1 MSDIKFYDFEF
12 NLLHTEPRFIS
23 SRWNLKYNDVGTFEA
38 HFPLES
44 DVLKVALNN
53 RYIVIEQDG
62 NTAVYIGPDVS
73 TELVVYGRTC
83 NWLLSKKVTKPC
95 SIDGT
100 FDKVVYDLLAK
111 SFGSAV
117 SKGIYPSSADFFS
130 FKEDKSLLTS
140 DAVKKCLDTKKCG
153 QQLRFEPREKKWY
166 FDIIAGK
173 EKNVLLSEANRNAYD
188 TKLNYDLLDYAN
200 CGYYEYESTS
210 EAGKL
215 IQTFVSNWDS
225 EPDTMKKWEALF
237 SADTVDE
244 AKQELETKVDK
255 NQSGCSVRG
264 LNFGNDYGLGDIVR
278 MQIVKGSYAV
288 TLKRRI
294 AEMEL
299 RYEGSGGVRTET
311 PSFEEI

>member
-1 MSDIKFYDFEF
+1 MSDIKFYDFDF

-44 DVLKVALNN
+44 EVLNVVLNN

-62 NTAVYIGPDVS
+62 NTAVYIGPDIS

-83 NWLLSKKVTKPC
+83 NWLLAKKVTKPC
-95 SIDGT
+95 SIGGT
-100 FDKVVYDLLAK
+100 FDKVVYDLIEK

-117 SKGIYPSSADFFS
+117 SKGIYPSDADYFS
-130 FKEDKSLLTS
+130 FKEEKSLLTS
-140 DAVKKCLDTKKCG
+140 EAVKKCLDTKKLG
-153 QQLRFEPREKKWY
+153 QQLRFEPRDKKWF
-166 FDIIAGK
+166 FDILAGK

-200 CGYYEYESTS
+200 CGYYESESET
-210 EAGKL
+210 GKL
-215 IQTFVSNWDS
+215 LQTFVSNWES

-237 SADTVDE
+237 SADTFVE
-244 AKQELETKVDK
+244 AKQELETIVDK

-264 LNFGNDYGLGDIVR
+264 LKFGNDYGLGDVVR

-288 TLKRRI
+288 TLKRRV

-311 PSFEEI
+311 PSFEEV